1 MVIRSK
7 ALDADLRRLAPQSG
21 ENLGYLGRSFQLH
34 WARAS
39 HSAGLAAGG
48 DIAAVNITPSIV
60 FTISLASRE
69 KSKWKSFVVTISGMR
84 CFALLAATVL
94 LLRTVQPFDRTRS
107 LSLSL
112 SPSLPCLAHHPTT
125 FCLLPGKRANRSQ
138 VPDSCPQL
146 ERSIRALQSTH
157 QGNISISSFV
167 LDWLPSC
174 KLSSS
179 SPTTCPSLLLLLVL
193 LLLSSLPNASCLYF
207 IAHPPGFLHAAP
219 PASQFPPTEYC
230 RCSMAK
236 SIR

>member
-112 SPSLPCLAHHPTT
+112 SLSALPRSPPHNILPPSRQACKSQPSPRQLPPIGALDTRTPIRPSRQYFDFELRTRLAAQLQT
-125 FCLLPGKRANRSQ
+125 LLIVANNLSFPSPAPG
-138 VPDSCPQL
+138 P
-146 ERSIRALQSTH
+146 ALAL
-157 QGNISISSFV
+157 IS
-167 LDWLPSC
+167 P
-174 KLSSS
+174 
-179 SPTTCPSLLLLLVL
+179 
-193 LLLSSLPNASCLYF
+193 
-207 IAHPPGFLHAAP
+207 
-219 PASQFPPTEYC
+219 
-230 RCSMAK
+230 
-236 SIR
+236 